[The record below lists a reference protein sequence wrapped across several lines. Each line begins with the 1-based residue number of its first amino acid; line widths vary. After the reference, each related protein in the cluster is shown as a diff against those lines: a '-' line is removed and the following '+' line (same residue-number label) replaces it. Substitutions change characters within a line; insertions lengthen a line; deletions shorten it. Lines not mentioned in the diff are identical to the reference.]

1 MSRTLE
7 NVTALVT
14 GASSGIGR
22 ATAAIL
28 ARSKARVA
36 LVARRQSV
44 LEQLAMECGSHAS
57 AYPCDMT
64 DDAQLERLAT
74 RIQTDFAGIDILIH
88 SSGIVKL
95 GKTETS
101 PVADLDAQ
109 YAANVRGPYIL
120 TQLLLP
126 LLRAAS
132 GQIVFVNSSITRAN
146 NTAGR
151 GSYAATHQA
160 VHSIANAL
168 RDEVNEAGVRVTTI
182 FPGTTATQRQIDLH
196 EIPAS
201 DMIQIECCNQRTSLK
216 RYYSRSPLAERQKL
230 PICTCGPCSSL
241 WPKRRHAALQL
252 MRSTNPQEI
261 SWRTQLTRSQLDPRR
276 VMWTIVRFCT
286 RAPLVPRHS
295 PSSNT

>member
-1 MSRTLE
+1 LAFLMSRTLQ

-22 ATAAIL
+22 ATASIL

-36 LVARRQSV
+36 LVGRRQSV
-44 LEQLAMECGSHAS
+44 LEELAMECGSLAS

-64 DDAQLERLAT
+64 DDAQLKRLAT
-74 RIQTDFAGIDILIH
+74 RIQADFAGIDILVH
-88 SSGIVKL
+88 SSGIIKL

-132 GQIVFVNSSITRAN
+132 GQIVFVNSSITRAH

-151 GSYAATHQA
+151 GSYAATQQA
-160 VHSIANAL
+160 VHSMANAL

-196 EIPAS
+196 EIS
-201 DMIQIECCNQRTSLK
+201 GK
-216 RYYSRSPLAERQKL
+216 RYDPDRMLQPEDVAEAVL
-230 PICTCGPCSSL
+230 F
-241 WPKRRHAALQL
+241 ALTIG
-252 MRSTNPQEI
+252 RTAEI
-261 SWRTQLTRSQLDPRR
+261 TDLYLRPMLK
-276 VMWTIVRFCT
+276 
-286 RAPLVPRHS
+286 PLV
-295 PSSNT
+295 